1 MKKIV
6 VLVDLT
12 ESSKPALL
20 QASVIAKK
28 SGAELT
34 ALHIASETSSDEV
47 HVSHVESF
55 VKKHMGEGLPF
66 QVIIGHGKFLTAI
79 PGYIDQLKPDLVV
92 LCTHG
97 IHGLAQNLFGADILK
112 LVHHI
117 QFPCLVVQE
126 NTVVNPNGIQ
136 KILIPASPY
145 PDYMVKVKQASIIAK
160 LFNAEILH
168 YEIDKYVG
176 NSEEEIAENKKLAE
190 IYLNAEGIA
199 FSTVFEDNKSMS
211 LGYAGQ
217 TVQYAKSNG
226 MDAIALTSDTHH
238 EDMVMGKPDKEKFL
252 TNELAIPILCC
263 E

>member
-20 QASVIAKK
+20 QAAVIARK
-28 SGAELT
+28 SGADIL
-34 ALHIASETSSDEV
+34 ALHIAGETSSDEV
-47 HVSHVESF
+47 HANQVESF
-55 VKKHMGEGLPF
+55 VQKHIGETLPL
-66 QVIIGHGKFLTAI
+66 QVMIGHGKFLTVI
-79 PGYIDQLKPDLVV
+79 PGYIDQIKPDLVV

-112 LVHHI
+112 LVHGI

-126 NTVVNPNGIQ
+126 KTAVNPNGIQ
-136 KILIPASPY
+136 KIMIPASPY
-145 PDYMVKVKQASIIAK
+145 PDYMIKVKHAAGMAR
-160 LFNAEILH
+160 LFNAEIVH

-176 NSEEEIAENKKLAE
+176 NSEEAIAENKKLAE
-190 IYLNAEGIA
+190 LYLKAEGIA
-199 FSTVFEDNKSMS
+199 FSAVLEDNASMS

-217 TVQYAKSNG
+217 TVQFAKSNG

-263 E
+263 Q

>member
-20 QASVIAKK
+20 QAAVIARK
-28 SGAELT
+28 SGADIV
-34 ALHIASETSSDEV
+34 ALHIAGETESDAV
-47 HVSHVESF
+47 QADHVESF
-55 VKKHMGEGLPF
+55 VKQYTGDSLPV
-66 QVIIGHGKFLTAI
+66 QVMIGHGKFLTVI
-79 PGYIDQLKPDLVV
+79 PGYVAQQSPDLVV
-92 LCTHG
+92 MCTHG
-97 IHGLAQNLFGADILK
+97 IRGIAQNLFGADILK
-112 LVHHI
+112 LVHAI

-126 NTVVNPNGIQ
+126 KTTVNPNGIQ
-136 KILIPASPY
+136 RIMIPASPY
-145 PDYMVKVKQASIIAK
+145 PDYMVKVKHASIVAK
-160 LFNAEILH
+160 LFNAEIVH

-190 IYLNAEGIA
+190 LYLKAEGVA
-199 FSTVFEDNKSMS
+199 FSSVLEDNKSMS

-217 TVQYAKSNG
+217 TVQFAKTNG

-252 TNELAIPILCC
+252 TNDLAIPILCC
-263 E
+263 Q